1 MNSGPTEN
9 PFSSPVLQAGQAATL
24 EELAKAVLHD
34 GQNLMVWKSNT
45 PHAASAGAAL
55 QAWWQALAPHVRIAH
70 FSGQQPVAWL
80 GHVNQDLAQRNLHQA
95 IEQPD
100 VHTAPDE
107 ICFIHDAENLT
118 PENLHLLQQLSIH
131 ISGGALRWVLLFND
145 ATHKPAQATTAMT
158 PWHEHPQRWLNWD
171 MNRASAPKAPAS
183 PNWLTP
189 PEAGPKQRTQPVKTW
204 LFGFLC
210 LSALAGWVVNIR
222 PMSETRPAAA
232 STPTTANPTGPA
244 TASADSA
251 TKRSEEGS
259 TPLSAASAPADSERN
274 RQNTPTASAQV
285 ATPTQ
290 APASATAQ
298 PSDQPLPEVV
308 VRGHRWLDG
317 LSADHFLLEH
327 GSFDTP
333 QQAQALMRSNAELV
347 NARVIMVKSK
357 STPKPQYLVVT
368 GPFRSEERAQNF
380 KARQNL
386 SAQIQLHTVP
396 NLSAQRIAAS
406 GP

>member
-34 GQNLMVWKSNT
+34 GQNLMIWESST
-45 PHAASAGAAL
+45 PHAQSAGPAL

-70 FSGQQPVAWL
+70 FSGQHPVAWL
-80 GHVNQDLAQRNLHQA
+80 GHVNQDLAQRPLHQA
-95 IEQPD
+95 VQQAAA
-100 VHTAPDE
+100 HTAPDE
-107 ICFIHDAENLT
+107 ICFIHDAENLS

-131 ISGGALRWVLLFND
+131 IPGGTLRWVLLFND

-171 MNRASAPKAPAS
+171 MNRASAPKLPAS
-183 PNWLTP
+183 PNWLPP
-189 PEAGPKQRTQPVKTW
+189 PEAAPKQRTQPLKTW

-222 PMSETRPAAA
+222 PMSE
-232 STPTTANPTGPA
+232 SGPA
-244 TASADSA
+244 TTTPAISLPDPSVSTTAPSQ
-251 TKRSEEGS
+251 EGS
-259 TPLSAASAPADSERN
+259 APLSAASPPTDAQRHN
-274 RQNTPTASAQV
+274 QNTPAASSEGA
-285 ATPTQ
+285 APNP

-327 GSFDTP
+327 GSFDSP
-333 QQAQALMRSNAELV
+333 LQAQALMRSNAELV